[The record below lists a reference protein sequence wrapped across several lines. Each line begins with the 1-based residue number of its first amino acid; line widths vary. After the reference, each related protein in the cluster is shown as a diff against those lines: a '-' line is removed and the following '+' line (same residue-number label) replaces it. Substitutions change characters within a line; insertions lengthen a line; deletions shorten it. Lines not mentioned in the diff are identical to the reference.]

1 MRLDLHG
8 MRTRDAIDRFIYEY
22 NRTVGAGG
30 ERMEVVHGY
39 GSSGVGGDIKGALC
53 ALLDAHA
60 SKVRYIK
67 GESLGNKGI
76 TVVIPDG
83 ALPSRQYALD
93 PVVGSALS
101 IKPVSVAA
109 IEQKLSGLA
118 TADEIQRS
126 LAALVSN
133 GKAIKVIQTGRLLYA
148 KK

>member
-22 NRTVGAGG
+22 NRAVGTGG

-76 TVVIPDG
+76 TVVVPDA

-93 PVVGSALS
+93 QVVGDALS
-101 IKPVSVAA
+101 AKPMSVAV
-109 IEQKLSGLA
+109 IEKKLSGLA

-126 LAALVSN
+126 LAALVSK
-133 GKAIKVIQTGRLLYA
+133 GKALKVIQTGRLLYT